1 MAAMLRPI
9 ANILHNGILVI
20 SNILYLP
27 NSVAD
32 NGDYKYGAYEKLIPL
47 LESLGLKG
55 VLSSQEYT
63 ARFQAAA
70 KVSKNAQLDALFL
83 PIVSPIVTLVD
94 ELQANP
100 LNTMLDLLPR
110 LARTISTNTLNDS
123 LNSSC
128 IPAACSAA

>member
-1 MAAMLRPI
+1 MILLPPSPPSSLKTATGDLKTVMQKASPMLWRHARPI

-70 KVSKNAQLDALFL
+70 KVSKN
-83 PIVSPIVTLVD
+83 
-94 ELQANP
+94 
-100 LNTMLDLLPR
+100 
-110 LARTISTNTLNDS
+110 
-123 LNSSC
+123 
-128 IPAACSAA
+128 SAARRAVSAHRQPHRHAGG

>member
-1 MAAMLRPI
+1 M
-9 ANILHNGILVI
+9 
-20 SNILYLP
+20 
-27 NSVAD
+27 
-32 NGDYKYGAYEKLIPL
+32 
-47 LESLGLKG
+47 KG

-123 LNSSC
+123 
-128 IPAACSAA
+128 